1 MTLPGQIILLLL
13 LYYTNQILFLHS
25 KFSWFP
31 IIYADCSGLFSL
43 QVPNS
48 SPRILSKYVGLIT
61 FFYFVSIFFFFSF
74 FLTFFIFIL
83 FSLFFLLLIPRV
95 EKRLCWIQSLI
106 PFYVGPFVLIYL
118 LRISF
123 LASFLRYTCWL
134 CSACFSWCYWCTTC
148 CKEVA

>member
-25 KFSWFP
+25 KFSWLP

-61 FFYFVSIFFFFSF
+61 FFDFVSIFFFFF
-74 FLTFFIFIL
+74 
-83 FSLFFLLLIPRV
+83 FSLPFLFLFCFHFFFFLLLIPRV
-95 EKRLCWIQSLI
+95 EKRLCGIQSLI

-123 LASFLRYTCWL
+123 LASFFEIYLLTLQCLLFVMLLMYHL
-134 CSACFSWCYWCTTC
+134 L
-148 CKEVA
+148 